1 MGEAF
6 LAPPYHCIIA
16 CQKKSKV
23 EVDEDFAGA
32 GFTFQVNPQWGTGDD
47 PFKAVWF
54 TRGQK
59 FHVNS
64 LIING
69 DKSNPRD

>member
-1 MGEAF
+1 MGEAV
-6 LAPPYHCIIA
+6 LAPPY
-16 CQKKSKV
+16 QSKSNGK
-23 EVDEDFAGA
+23 VDEDFAA
-32 GFTFQVNPQWGTGDD
+32 EPASSSEVNPQWGTGDD
-47 PFKAVWF
+47 LLKACCRL